1 MRFCKDALK
10 HKHIGKC
17 YSVNS
22 KTRLICQRKK
32 RVCVNKFLEET
43 IFEKP
48 TLFGNDAFTESSL
61 VAEMNVPNR
70 IGFLYV
76 SRKERALTSYTKGV
90 LATKKNVK

>member
-10 HKHIGKC
+10 YKHIGKC
-17 YSVNS
+17 YSVNGE
-22 KTRLICQRKK
+22 TRFICQRMK

-48 TLFGNDAFTESSL
+48 TLLGNDAFTESSL
-61 VAEMNVPNR
+61 VGEMNVSNR
-70 IGFLYV
+70 IEFLYV
-76 SRKERALTSYTKGV
+76 GRKERTLTSYTKGA